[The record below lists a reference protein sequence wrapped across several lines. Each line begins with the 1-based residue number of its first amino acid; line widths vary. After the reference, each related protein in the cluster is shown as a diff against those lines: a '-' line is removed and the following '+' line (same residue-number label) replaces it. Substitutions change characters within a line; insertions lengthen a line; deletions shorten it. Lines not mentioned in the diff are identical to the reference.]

1 MANRFHLFFGGV
13 ARLQNCF
20 SELKQPCSRWRR
32 HHLRVPPLK
41 QFNSRFKL
49 RDARGN
55 RRLRDGYSLRAFC
68 ESARFHNGNE
78 VLNLI
83 KFYM

>member
-41 QFNSRFKL
+41 QFNSDSSFAML
-49 RDARGN
+49 AEIAG
-55 RRLRDGYSLRAFC
+55 C
-68 ESARFHNGNE
+68 ETATRSAPFVNPPASTTTTKC
-78 VLNLI
+78 LI
-83 KFYM
+83 